1 MSIPLRW
8 ALSLAL
14 LTGCGKAEPAAPS
27 PAPAASPSAPTPAAP
42 PASPAPSDPGP
53 SAGAANPQTAEAAL
67 KNYIDGTR
75 ERDAAKLWT
84 ILSAKG
90 KEQFAAMR
98 NVLKDAPDDDLAR
111 MGVTRAE
118 VQTLDARAF
127 FEKFV
132 KSAAMPTEGT
142 LGPAT
147 DLRIEPA
154 GDAKAKGRYKMG
166 KASCE
171 AELIRES
178 DGWKV
183 EGSSCEEGG

>member
-1 MSIPLRW
+1 MSISLRW

-14 LTGCGKAEPAAPS
+14 LTGCAKTEPAATPPAPS
-27 PAPAASPSAPTPAAP
+27 PNAS
-42 PASPAPSDPGP
+42 PASPAAPTPPPDDPGP
-53 SAGAANPQTAEAAL
+53 GAATANPQTAEAAL
-67 KNYIDGTR
+67 KSYIDGTR
-75 ERDAAKLWT
+75 ERDAAKLWS

-90 KEQFAAMR
+90 KDQFAAMR
-98 NVLKDAPDDDLAR
+98 GVLKDAPEADLAR

-118 VQTLDARAF
+118 VQSLDTRAF

-142 LGPAT
+142 LGAAT
-147 DLRIEPA
+147 ELRVEPE
-154 GDAKAKGRYKMG
+154 GDAKAKAHYKMG

-171 AELIRES
+171 AELIKES